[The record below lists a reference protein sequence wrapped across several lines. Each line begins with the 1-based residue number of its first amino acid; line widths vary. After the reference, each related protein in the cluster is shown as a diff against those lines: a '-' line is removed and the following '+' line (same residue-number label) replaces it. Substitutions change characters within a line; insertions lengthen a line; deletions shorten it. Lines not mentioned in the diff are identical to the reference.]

1 MRLAGNIPL
10 EVLELI
16 AVADTEAWPSIK
28 DAGRGAPSNYRYDEH
43 MKEMVPSIPARLRK
57 A

>member
-1 MRLAGNIPL
+1 MRLAGSIPL

-16 AVADTEAWPSIK
+16 AAADNSAWPSIK
-28 DAGRGAPSNYRYDEH
+28 DAGRGAPTNYRYDEH
-43 MKEMVPSIPARLRK
+43 MKEMVPSLPARLRK

>member
-1 MRLAGNIPL
+1 MRLAGSIPL

-16 AVADTEAWPSIK
+16 AAAENSAWPSIK
-28 DAGRGAPSNYRYDEH
+28 DSGRGAPTNYRYDEH
-43 MKEMVPSIPARLRK
+43 MKEMVPSLPARLRK

>member
-1 MRLAGNIPL
+1 MRLAGDIPV

-16 AVADTEAWPSIK
+16 AGSDTSAWPSIR
-28 DAGRGAPSNYRYDEH
+28 DGGRGAPANYRYDEH

>member
-1 MRLAGNIPL
+1 MRLAGEIPV
-10 EVLELI
+10 EILELI
-16 AVADTEAWPSIK
+16 AATDTSDWPSINQP
-28 DAGRGAPSNYRYDEH
+28 RRAPANYRYDEH

>member
-1 MRLAGNIPL
+1 MRLAGNIPV

-16 AVADTEAWPSIK
+16 AAADAEAWPSIK
-28 DAGRGAPSNYRYDEH
+28 DAGRSAPTNYRYDEH
-43 MKEMVPSIPARLRK
+43 MKEMVPSLPARLRK